1 MQSSTV
7 DASYLMVSDSQKR
20 IHFFQNGSLVTTL
33 HVPSVVT
40 SMSSGYFVS
49 NSNNSDQDLNNPATT
64 NTTSTTTMTTSP
76 SKSQRISCDQQVAM
90 ATKSGAVFIFSNFV
104 VLPYANLLYPIT
116 GIRRLPAMGSDDL
129 DAILCCG
136 HFNKL
141 CILQNRKVVTSYET
155 NDWVDSID
163 IIERTNSSDAQ
174 LIVLG
179 SLDNSVK
186 LLKIRK
192 SR

>member
-1 MQSSTV
+1 MHVFKMQSSTV
-7 DASYLMVSDSQKR
+7 DASYVIVADSQKR

-40 SMSSGYFVS
+40 SMSSGFFVS
-49 NSNNSDQDLNNPATT
+49 NTNIDQEVNEPMDTT
-64 NTTSTTTMTTSP
+64 NTATTTTSP

-129 DAILCCG
+129 DAVLCCG

-141 CILQNRKVVTSYET
+141 CILS
-155 NDWVDSID
+155 
-163 IIERTNSSDAQ
+163 
-174 LIVLG
+174 LIH
-179 SLDNSVK
+179 
-186 LLKIRK
+186 I
-192 SR
+192 